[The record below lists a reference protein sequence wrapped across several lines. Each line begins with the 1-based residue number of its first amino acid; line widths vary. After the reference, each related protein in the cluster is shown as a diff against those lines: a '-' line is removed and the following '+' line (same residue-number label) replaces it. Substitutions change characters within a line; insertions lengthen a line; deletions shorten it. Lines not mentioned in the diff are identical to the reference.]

1 MSAATTVKRLL
12 DPDNIARI
20 GLMFIDGDSFES
32 VLLDKIG
39 HVDYDFDKF
48 NRCKIPLMKVERMNP
63 DLEITAVLWQPKLTN
78 PDIMLPLVAGKAL
91 PFEGWQ
97 FAVMNDEMRRAW
109 NGEFGSV
116 KKRSSVCSSHYYPL
130 KNSDAETVG
139 LLELIVG
146 DKFAEDI

>member
-1 MSAATTVKRLL
+1 MSAAKAVTRLL

-20 GLMFIDGDSFES
+20 GLMFIDGDSFEN

-39 HVDYDFDKF
+39 HVDYDFDAF

-63 DLEITAVLWQPKLTN
+63 DLEITAILWQPKPIN
-78 PDIMLPLVAGKAL
+78 PDVMLPLVAGKAL

-97 FAVMNDEMRRAW
+97 FAVMNDEMRRAL

-116 KKRSSVCSSHYYPL
+116 KKRSSVCNSHYYPL
-130 KNSDAETVG
+130 RNSDAEIVG